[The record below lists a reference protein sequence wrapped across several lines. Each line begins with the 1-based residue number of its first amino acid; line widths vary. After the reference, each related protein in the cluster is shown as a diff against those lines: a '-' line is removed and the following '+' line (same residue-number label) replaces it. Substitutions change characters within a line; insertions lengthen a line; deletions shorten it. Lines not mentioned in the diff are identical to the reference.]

1 MAEHTFTF
9 PVPIVFLFIA
19 VVGGIAH
26 LLGTRAAKQRQ
37 ETVEGAHER
46 QWPRLLIAAC
56 AIYVAV
62 FSVLSL
68 IRYEHLLCGLYD
80 LGIFDSVVRNLTC
93 GRFLVDFR
101 GVYDHVSP
109 ILVVCVPFYWV
120 WDDPRVLLV
129 IQSVVVGGAAVP
141 LYLFVRT
148 LTRDPRP
155 AIVMAAAYLLHPLVS
170 RVNLYDFHGAAFHP
184 LAFFFTCFFFARG
197 KRRALFVS
205 ALVSLAV
212 KEDAVAL
219 VFGLGLFALA
229 DRKRRRD
236 GLVLIGMAIL
246 WAVLAM
252 KVYYP
257 VLCGKEFQH
266 YSRYPQVLGPTVWAT
281 ARNAALAF
289 WMPFTRPHVWKT
301 VVLLLLPI
309 GFLSVVRPWA
319 FFALVCPPLAITF
332 FASYIGQQTLRG
344 HYSAAVLTAAF
355 AAAAY
360 GCRRFRGPGTASGVL
375 VCAGLCNFFFG
386 EPALKRYYE
395 FASRPY
401 HPSKHLTLLSIPR
414 RLPSPVLRW
423 HANVADALSRVV
435 PAQYSVMAQNSLGHL
450 FTRQERLL
458 ELDAKREA
466 DFYILD
472 RASWR
477 SHTSPGVRQSLLERL
492 ADSTLHERLLYT
504 GGFQCFCR
512 HGLAKAIIA
521 EARRSW
527 ERQPDSDELNYLL
540 GAMCLT
546 QGDLD
551 AAKMH
556 LAHLVERDRVA
567 AASVDILWMLA
578 DVHLRTGRTQVA
590 IETFEKGLAI
600 SPKCAAAH
608 DAVAGLYREQGRL
621 ERAQVHESRA
631 TELRCADGQG
641 AE

>member
-1 MAEHTFTF
+1 MAEHTFTL
-9 PVPIVFLFIA
+9 PVSVVFLFIA
-19 VVGGIAH
+19 VAGGIAH
-26 LLGTRAAKQRQ
+26 FLSKRVAKQG
-37 ETVEGAHER
+37 EKAGEGVYEKRWLH
-46 QWPRLLIAAC
+46 LLTAVCAA
-56 AIYVAV
+56 YVTV

-80 LGIFDSVVRNLTC
+80 LGIFDSVVRNLTR
-93 GRFLVDFR
+93 GQFLVDFR

-109 ILVVCVPFYWV
+109 ILIVCVPFYWI

-129 IQSVVVGGAAVP
+129 IQSLVVGGAAVP

-155 AIVMAAAYLLHPLVS
+155 AIVLAVAYLLHPLVS

-184 LAFFFTCFFFARG
+184 LAFFFTCYFFAKG
-197 KRRALFVS
+197 RRTALFVS
-205 ALVSLAV
+205 AIVSLGV

-236 GLVLIGMAIL
+236 GLVLMGLAIL

-257 VLCGKEFQH
+257 VLRGKEFRH
-266 YSRYPQVLGPTVWAT
+266 YSRYPQLLGPTAWAT
-281 ARNAALAF
+281 ARNTALAF
-289 WMPFTRPHVWKT
+289 WTPFTRPHVWKT

-309 GFLSVVRPWA
+309 GFLSAARPWA
-319 FFALVCPPLAITF
+319 FFALACAPLSITF
-332 FASYIGQQTLRG
+332 FSSYIGQQTLRG
-344 HYSAAVLTAAF
+344 HYSAAALTGAF

-360 GCRRFRGPGTASGVL
+360 GYRRFGRPGTASAVL
-375 VCAGLCNFFFG
+375 VCAGLCNVFFG
-386 EPALKRYYE
+386 EPTLERYYE

-414 RLPSPVLRW
+414 QLPSPVLRW
-423 HANVADALSRVV
+423 HANVAEALSRVI
-435 PAQYSVMAQNSLGHL
+435 PAQYSVMVQNSLGHL
-450 FTRQERLL
+450 FTKQDRLL
-458 ELDAKREA
+458 ELDAAREA

-477 SHTSPGVRQSLLERL
+477 SHASPGLRQALLDRV
-492 ADSTLHERLLYT
+492 TGTTQHERLLYT

-512 HGLAKAIIA
+512 HGLAKAVIA

-527 ERQPDSDELNYLL
+527 ERRPDSDELNYLL
-540 GAMCLT
+540 GAMSLA
-546 QGDLD
+546 QSDLD
-551 AAKMH
+551 AAQIH
-556 LAHLVERDRVA
+556 LAHLVERGRVT

-578 DVHLRTGRTQVA
+578 DVYVRTGRTQAA
-590 IETFEKGLAI
+590 IQTLEKGLAMDPE
-600 SPKCAAAH
+600 SAAGQ
-608 DAVAGLYREQGRL
+608 DAVAKLK
-621 ERAQVHESRA
+621 HS
-631 TELRCADGQG
+631 DGQG